1 MNLGRIGTAM
11 ITPFKEDGTINYP
24 ELERIINYLID
35 NGTDCIVACGTTSE
49 NPTMSTEEKIEVV
62 RFTVEKA
69 AGRVPVIA
77 GTGDNETA
85 YSIAMTHKAEE
96 NGANGI
102 MLVAPYYNKPNQRG
116 IFAHF
121 ETIAKETSLPV
132 MLYNVPGRTGINVAY
147 ETSVALS
154 KIPNISWIKE
164 ASGNLDQMGDIIEN
178 VDSDDNFLVY
188 SGDDGLTLPLLAI
201 GGAGIISVAAHVVGN
216 DMQLMIKAFEE
227 GNHELAAK
235 IHRAL
240 LPLVRAL
247 FAQPNPSPV
256 KYAMTKLGFDTL
268 NVRLPMMEMTDEEKA
283 NFDRIWDT
291 YQEKA
296 RSFRQIS
303 TFS

>member
-1 MNLGRIGTAM
+1 MNIGRIGTAM
-11 ITPFKEDGTINYP
+11 ITPFKKDGTINYP
-24 ELERIINYLID
+24 ELERIINHLID
-35 NGTDCIVACGTTSE
+35 NGTDAIIACGTTSE

-62 RFTVEKA
+62 RFTVEKV
-69 AGRVPVIA
+69 AGRIPVIA

-96 NGANGI
+96 NGADGI
-102 MLVAPYYNKPNQRG
+102 MLVTPYYNKPNQRG
-116 IFAHF
+116 MYAHF
-121 ETIAKETSLPV
+121 ETIAKETKLPV
-132 MLYNVPGRTGINVAY
+132 MLYNVPGRTGANILA
-147 ETSVALS
+147 ETTIALS
-154 KIPNISWIKE
+154 RDVENITCIKE

-178 VDSDDNFLVY
+178 VENDFLVY

-201 GGAGIISVAAHVVGN
+201 GGAGIISVASHVVGN

-227 GNHELAAK
+227 GDHKLAAK

-240 LPLVRAL
+240 LPLCRAL

-268 NVRLPMMEMTDEEKA
+268 DVRMPMMEMLPEEKA
-283 NFDRIWDT
+283 AFDKIWDT

-296 RSFRQIS
+296 KKFRALTVI
-303 TFS
+303 